1 MRKPDKLRI
10 GMRTVKTTAAVILSM
25 IIVNFFGTTASKMI
39 FAMMGAMAAVQPT
52 FKDSLESCLSQIVGV
67 LLGALA
73 GVALRAL
80 NLTPLL
86 STAIGI
92 VLIITFFNSFHI
104 RFSPTLPCFI
114 LVMVCVTPDIAPM
127 GYAIGRIWDTAIGL
141 SVGMV
146 INTLVFPYDN
156 SRQIRST
163 VGSLNRE
170 VISFLEELLDGDPI
184 LPDSEKMFR
193 KIDEFAR
200 ELTIFSNQK
209 LFLRLRRQRQQL
221 QTFRLCEGKAR
232 QLLSHMEVL
241 CHLEAPGILSEK
253 NREALIECDASI
265 RDERILREPT
275 DADIVTN
282 YHVAQILQLRT
293 ELLRALT
300 EE

>member
-10 GMRTVKTTAAVILSM
+10 GMRTAKTTAAVILSM
-25 IIVNFFGTTASKMI
+25 IIVNIFGTTASKLT

-67 LLGALA
+67 LLGAIA

-86 STAIGI
+86 GTAIGI
-92 VLIITFFNSFHI
+92 VLVITFFNSFHI

-114 LVMVCVTPDIAPM
+114 VVMVCITPDIDPM
-127 GYAIGRIWDTAIGL
+127 TYAVGRIWDTAIGL
-141 SVGMV
+141 AVGMA

-163 VGSLNRE
+163 AESLNRE
-170 VISFLEELLDGDPI
+170 VIDFLEELLDGDSI
-184 LPDSEKMFR
+184 LPDSEKAFR
-193 KIDEFAR
+193 KIDDFAR

-209 LFLRLRRQRQQL
+209 LVLRLRRQQQQL
-221 QTFRLCEGKAR
+221 QTFRLCEHKAR
-232 QLLSHMEVL
+232 QLLSHIEVL
-241 CHLEAPGILSEK
+241 CHLEEPGILSEK
-253 NREALIECDASI
+253 NREALTECGAYI

-275 DADIVTN
+275 DTDIVTN
-282 YHVAQILQLRT
+282 YHVEQILRLRS
-293 ELLRALT
+293 ELLRVLT